1 MCLLTLLYGAQFLW
15 IKAQFPHILNVERV
29 WDIIVTLTVPLVR
42 KCFIIMLCFVF
53 SILSSFLSVLSRIP
67 QKDTPVATARKS
79 AVASVVKFD
88 DEPKEIGDDDVSPTA
103 LAVLERLT
111 Q

>member
-1 MCLLTLLYGAQFLW
+1 MFLT
-15 IKAQFPHILNVERV
+15 
-29 WDIIVTLTVPLVR
+29 VR
-42 KCFIIMLCFVF
+42 KCFIVMLLLFF
-53 SILSSFLSVLSRIP
+53 SILSNFLSVLSRIP

-88 DEPKEIGDDDVSPTA
+88 DEPKEIGDDDISPTA